1 MTMQDILT
9 LAKAGYTAEQIS
21 ALAAEEQTQ
30 PQEREQPQE
39 QEQKPKQ
46 KPKQKQPKQKP
57 EQEQPQEQEQEQ
69 KPKQKPKQKQQPE
82 QPDIIAELREIKT
95 ALLKGAFIGAQQ
107 PAAQDAE
114 AALVAIINPPDVLE
128 LLGEK

>member
-21 ALAAEEQTQ
+21 ALAAAEQTQ
-30 PQEREQPQE
+30 PQEQE
-39 QEQKPKQ
+39 QQEQKQKPKQ

-69 KPKQKPKQKQQPE
+69 
-82 QPDIIAELREIKT
+82 PDILAELREIKS
-95 ALLKGAFIGAQQ
+95 AILKGAYMGAQQ

-114 AALVAIINPPDVLE
+114 AALAAIINPPDVLE
-128 LLGEK
+128 LLGKK

>member
-1 MTMQDILT
+1 MTTQDVLA

-21 ALAAEEQTQ
+21 ALAAAEQTQ
-30 PQEREQPQE
+30 EQEQPQE

-46 KPKQKQPKQKP
+46 KQPKQKQPKQKQ

-69 KPKQKPKQKQQPE
+69 
-82 QPDIIAELREIKT
+82 PDILAELREIKS
-95 ALLKGAFIGAQQ
+95 AILKGAYMGAQQ

-114 AALVAIINPPDVLE
+114 AALAAIINPPDVLE
-128 LLGEK
+128 LLGKK

>member
-21 ALAAEEQTQ
+21 ALAAAEQTQ
-30 PQEREQPQE
+30 PQEQEQPQE
-39 QEQKPKQ
+39 PEQKPKQ
-46 KPKQKQPKQKP
+46 KPKQPKQKQKQ

-69 KPKQKPKQKQQPE
+69 
-82 QPDIIAELREIKT
+82 PDILAELREIKS
-95 ALLKGAFIGAQQ
+95 AILKGAYMGAQQ

-114 AALVAIINPPDVLE
+114 AALAAIINPPDVLE
-128 LLGEK
+128 LLGKK

>member
-21 ALAAEEQTQ
+21 ALAAAEQAQ
-30 PQEREQPQE
+30 PQEQEQP

-46 KPKQKQPKQKP
+46 KPKQPKQKQKQ

-69 KPKQKPKQKQQPE
+69 
-82 QPDIIAELREIKT
+82 PDILAELREIKS
-95 ALLKGAFIGAQQ
+95 AVLKGAYMGAQQ

-114 AALVAIINPPDVLE
+114 AALAAIINPPDVLE
-128 LLGEK
+128 LLGKK

>member
-21 ALAAEEQTQ
+21 ALAAAEQ
-30 PQEREQPQE
+30 PQEQEQEQPQE

-46 KPKQKQPKQKP
+46 KPKQPKQKQKQ
-57 EQEQPQEQEQEQ
+57 EQEQPQEQEQ
-69 KPKQKPKQKQQPE
+69 
-82 QPDIIAELREIKT
+82 QPDIIAELREIKS
-95 ALLKGAFIGAQQ
+95 AILKGAYMGAQQ

-114 AALVAIINPPDVLE
+114 AALAAIINPPDVLE
-128 LLGEK
+128 LLGKK

>member
-21 ALAAEEQTQ
+21 ALAAAEQAQ
-30 PQEREQPQE
+30 PLEQEQPQE

-46 KPKQKQPKQKP
+46 KQKQPKQKQKQ
-57 EQEQPQEQEQEQ
+57 EQEQPREQEQEQ
-69 KPKQKPKQKQQPE
+69 
-82 QPDIIAELREIKT
+82 PDILAELREIKS
-95 ALLKGAFIGAQQ
+95 AILKGAYMGAQQ

-114 AALVAIINPPDVLE
+114 AALAAIINPPDVLE
-128 LLGEK
+128 LLGKK

>member
-21 ALAAEEQTQ
+21 ALAAAEQTQ
-30 PQEREQPQE
+30 PQEQEQQPE

-46 KPKQKQPKQKP
+46 KPRQPKQKQKQ
-57 EQEQPQEQEQEQ
+57 EQPQEPEQPQEQEQ
-69 KPKQKPKQKQQPE
+69 
-82 QPDIIAELREIKT
+82 PDILAELREIKS
-95 ALLKGAFIGAQQ
+95 AILKGAYMGAQQ

-114 AALVAIINPPDVLE
+114 AALAAIINPPDVLE
-128 LLGEK
+128 LLGKK

>member
-21 ALAAEEQTQ
+21 ALAAAEQTQ
-30 PQEREQPQE
+30 SQEQEQPQE

-46 KPKQKQPKQKP
+46 KPKQQKQKQKP
-57 EQEQPQEQEQEQ
+57 EQPQEQEQEQ
-69 KPKQKPKQKQQPE
+69 E
-82 QPDIIAELREIKT
+82 QPDIITELREIKT
-95 ALLKGAFIGAQQ
+95 AILKGAYMGAQQ

-114 AALVAIINPPDVLE
+114 AALAAIINPPDVLE
-128 LLGEK
+128 LLGKK

>member
-21 ALAAEEQTQ
+21 ALAAAEQTQ
-30 PQEREQPQE
+30 PQEQEQQSE

-57 EQEQPQEQEQEQ
+57 EQEQPQEQEQ
-69 KPKQKPKQKQQPE
+69 
-82 QPDIIAELREIKT
+82 PDILAELREIKS
-95 ALLKGAFIGAQQ
+95 AILKGAYMGAQQ
-107 PAAQDAE
+107 PETQDAD
-114 AALVAIINPPDVLE
+114 AALAAIINPPDVLE
-128 LLGEK
+128 LLGKK

>member
-39 QEQKPKQ
+39 QEQ
-46 KPKQKQPKQKP
+46 
-57 EQEQPQEQEQEQ
+57 
-69 KPKQKPKQKQQPE
+69 E
-82 QPDIIAELREIKT
+82 QPDILAELREIKT

>member
-9 LAKAGYTAEQIS
+9 LAKAGYTAAQIS
-21 ALAAEEQTQ
+21 ALAAAEQTQ
-30 PQEREQPQE
+30 PQEQEQEQP

-69 KPKQKPKQKQQPE
+69 
-82 QPDIIAELREIKT
+82 PDIIAELREIKT

-107 PAAQDAE
+107 PETQDAE
-114 AALVAIINPPDVLE
+114 AALAAIINPPDVLE
-128 LLGEK
+128 LLGKK

>member
-21 ALAAEEQTQ
+21 ALAAAEQTQ
-30 PQEREQPQE
+30 PQEQEQEQP

-46 KPKQKQPKQKP
+46 KPKQPKQKQKQPKQKP

-69 KPKQKPKQKQQPE
+69 
-82 QPDIIAELREIKT
+82 PDILAELREIKT
-95 ALLKGAFIGAQQ
+95 AILKGAYMGAQQ

-114 AALVAIINPPDVLE
+114 AALAAIINPPDVLE
-128 LLGEK
+128 LLGKK

>member
-21 ALAAEEQTQ
+21 TLAAAEQTQ
-30 PQEREQPQE
+30 PQEQEQP

-46 KPKQKQPKQKP
+46 KPKQPKQKQKQ
-57 EQEQPQEQEQEQ
+57 EQEQPQEQEQ
-69 KPKQKPKQKQQPE
+69 E

-114 AALVAIINPPDVLE
+114 AALAAIINPPDVLE
-128 LLGEK
+128 LLGKK

>member
-9 LAKAGYTAEQIS
+9 LAKAGYTAAQIS
-21 ALAAEEQTQ
+21 ALAAAEQTQ
-30 PQEREQPQE
+30 PQEQEPPQE

-46 KPKQKQPKQKP
+46 KPKQPKQKQKQ

-69 KPKQKPKQKQQPE
+69 
-82 QPDIIAELREIKT
+82 PDILAELREIKS
-95 ALLKGAFIGAQQ
+95 AILKGAYMGAQQ

-114 AALVAIINPPDVLE
+114 AALAAIINPPDVLE
-128 LLGEK
+128 LLGKK